1 MTPAPLKSVAAVVLA
16 SRGGARLE
24 RALDSVAWAAE
35 RIVLD
40 PGGRVDLRR
49 LPDDVRRGGDFS
61 EVASAPWLLLLEEHE
76 TVSPPLAAAIAAA
89 LERPLASAYRIPQVV
104 TAFGVTLCPR
114 RAPVRLASRSE
125 ARLALRSGLSLE
137 LALDGAAAP
146 RLSGRLL
153 TDGAPTLAA
162 AVEELDAEA
171 TTLAALLHAR
181 RVRPRFRHLVVP
193 PLIAGARALLARGA
207 TGGFW
212 GRWTLA
218 VLGGYRVLVAYAKL
232 WEMRRDEAA
241 RPR

>member
-16 SRGGARLE
+16 SRGGARLG

-40 PGGRVDLRR
+40 PGGRTGAEP
-49 LPDDVRRGGDFS
+49 LPDDVRRGGDPT

-76 TVSPPLAAAIAAA
+76 TVSRPLAAAIAAA
-89 LERPLASAYRIPQVV
+89 VERPAATAYRIPQEV
-104 TAFGVTLCPR
+104 TAFGVTLRPR
-114 RAPVRLASRSE
+114 RAPVRLACRSD
-125 ARLALRSGLSLE
+125 ARLALRSGLALE
-137 LALDGAAAP
+137 LAFDGPGAP
-146 RLSGRLL
+146 RLSEPLL
-153 TDGAPTLAA
+153 TNGAPTLAA
-162 AVEELDAEA
+162 AVEDLDAQA
-171 TTLAALLHAR
+171 TTLAVLLHAR
-181 RVRPRFRHLVVP
+181 RVRPRLRHLVVP
-193 PLIAGARALLARGA
+193 PLVAGARALAARSA
-207 TGGFW
+207 RGGFW